1 MKIGARIIKTGIA
14 VTITMFICKTLGL
27 EPAFFGAV
35 SAVINMQPSIFLT
48 FKTSRDQICV
58 HLLAVTTAIG
68 LGSLIGGNP
77 LSMGLITILII
88 IFYRKLKLQSGIS
101 TGVVAAVFIL
111 SSSPEQFLPH
121 ALMRTGVIFTG
132 LFTAMLINIVL
143 WPPHY
148 SRKFKEKLNESNLE
162 SVRYFC
168 SALHSYVQ
176 LENKEPQINEQQQK
190 RVHQLNTELHV
201 LANFFKREGE
211 LFSPASSEQGDWF
224 TLAKKFIDYNES
236 LIEKADRVYTL
247 LPARYE
253 RRLQAAYPPISPEFK
268 VILELLASRCA
279 TIDRINGKLRNL
291 IVAGIS
297 LEMEEISEEYWEQL
311 MRGIDEWHSKI
322 TTSYHLHALIE
333 VAVIANEIKLAARQ
347 GKKLLYEGMQKKQ
360 GNN

>member
-1 MKIGARIIKTGIA
+1 MRIGARIIKTGIA

-143 WPPHY
+143 WPPRY
-148 SRKFKEKLNESNLE
+148 SRKFKEKLLESNLAT
-162 SVRYFC
+162 VRYFC
-168 SALHSYVQ
+168 NALHSYVQ
-176 LENKEPQINEQQQK
+176 LGDEKPLINKDEQEK
-190 RVHQLNTELHV
+190 VHKLNAELHM
-201 LANFFKREGE
+201 LANFFKREGD
-211 LFSPASSEQGDWF
+211 LFSPASSEQGEWF
-224 TLAKKFIDYNES
+224 ALTKKFIDYNES
-236 LIEKADRVYTL
+236 LMEKADRVYTL

-253 RRLQAAYPPISPEFK
+253 RRLAANYPPISPEFR
-268 VILELLASRCA
+268 VILDLLASRC
-279 TIDRINGKLRNL
+279 TTVDRINSKLR
-291 IVAGIS
+291 S
-297 LEMEEISEEYWEQL
+297 LVINGTSVEMEKISEEYWEIL
-311 MRGIDEWHSKI
+311 MKGIDEWHSKI

-347 GKKLLYEGMQKKQ
+347 GKKLLYESNKK
-360 GNN
+360 N